1 MSIFDAI
8 IEALKQ
14 GNVSGNPDVVTP
26 PESEQQKPSE
36 SQAQEA
42 GKQKPNFEEALA
54 KLNEMPQA
62 DTSLSDYAR
71 DYNNEPSA
79 QITSLGQQAY
89 DDYTKAAAAQSP
101 QQIISQSQQ
110 QQEPAQPFGTATAP
124 TGEGN
129 QRSNEQE
136 QVAPVAAQQQ
146 EPAESKQKDDSSL
159 PANDLEQSEEEPQYA
174 ALPQT
179 EEADPLLT
187 APNYFVEG
195 NPFEAALY
203 FATKPFAQQA
213 HAYEGVEGSLD
224 SEGGVYAPGED
235 VPTPAG
241 VGAEASK
248 SDAEVEADANA
259 ATDDLRQRFSMG
271 RGGAVES
278 ALYTYLVDNYEP
290 RFSEIVGSNA
300 IADVWDLYCA
310 TCRNMAADGQYV
322 IVPSTDDFF
331 TFLGTDNDAEA
342 LQFVT
347 FCNDAWGM
355 YSDLCD
361 ETGQIDETKFTDWLY
376 DCRSKY
382 DPNEIFNADTDTAD
396 RFKYADLFALDYD
409 MSKSISETL
418 ARNSPQ
424 GATIYSPEMIL
435 ALGAFKRF
443 QEQQKNYGSKFN
455 LDDVQRSYQQMADAG
470 VAPDVLV
477 GDYAPSDEGGEYTA
491 NNMLPQQ
498 FWDTAWQPAY
508 DKAIEAGA
516 SEEDARAAGDAAG
529 ANWLVDNLK
538 PLLTST
544 NAVPDSSGK
553 VKDAQAS
560 PLGLYAGLNY
570 LGGRA
575 GYKYGQR

>member
-1 MSIFDAI
+1 MGIFDSI

-14 GNVSGNPDVVTP
+14 GNVSGNPDVVAP
-26 PESEQQKPSE
+26 PEGEQQKPSE
-36 SQAQEA
+36 AQTQEA

-54 KLNEMPQA
+54 KLNEMPQS
-62 DTSLSDYAR
+62 DVSLSDYAR
-71 DYNNEPSA
+71 DYTSEPSA
-79 QITSLGQQAY
+79 QIASWGQQAY
-89 DDYTKAAAAQSP
+89 DDFTKAISAESP
-101 QQIISQSQQ
+101 QQITSQSQQQ
-110 QQEPAQPFGTATAP
+110 QQEPAQAFGSATAP
-124 TGEGN
+124 TGEGV
-129 QRSNEQE
+129 QRSNDQE
-136 QVAPVAAQQQ
+136 QAAPAAGQQQ
-146 EPAESKQKDDSSL
+146 EPAESGQKDL
-159 PANDLEQSEEEPQYA
+159 PANNLEQSEEKPQYA

-203 FATKPFAQQA
+203 FATKPFAGQA
-213 HAYEGVEGSLD
+213 NAYEGVEGSMD

-235 VPTPAG
+235 VPTPTQAG
-241 VGAEASK
+241 SPK
-248 SDAEVEADANA
+248 SDAEVKAEADT
-259 ATDDLRQRFSMG
+259 ATQDLRQRFSMG
-271 RGGAVES
+271 RGGNIES

-300 IADVWDLYCA
+300 IADVWDLYSA

-355 YSDLCD
+355 YSSLCD
-361 ETGQIDETKFTDWLY
+361 ENGQIDERLFTEWLY
-376 DCRSKY
+376 KCRSEY
-382 DPNEIFNADTDTAD
+382 DTSKIFNADTEDP
-396 RFKYADLFALDYD
+396 FKYADLFALDYD
-409 MSKSISETL
+409 MSKSISDTL

-443 QEQQKNYGSKFN
+443 QEQQKNYGDKFN

-470 VAPDVLV
+470 IAPDVLV
-477 GDYAPSDEGGEYTA
+477 GDYSPSSDGGEYTA

-498 FWDTAWQPAY
+498 FWDAAWTPAY
-508 DKAIEAGA
+508 EKALEAGA

-529 ANWLVDNLK
+529 ANWLVENLQ

-544 NAVPDSSGK
+544 NAVPDSSGN
-553 VKDAQAS
+553 VKDSQAS